1 VNKSGAGPPGSLH
14 RKIGCDLRQG
24 RKNMKK
30 IQNMLKKVFGTAGS
44 DNRGIGVIEVLLILV
59 VIVGLIL
66 VFKNQI
72 GSIIT
77 SAFNAINGNVD
88 TIIN

>member
-1 VNKSGAGPPGSLH
+1 MIRGRLNKR
-14 RKIGCDLRQG
+14 RKSM
-24 RKNMKK
+24 RKMKK
-30 IQNMLKKVFGTAGS
+30 MFLKAFAGKA
-44 DNRGIGVIEVLLILV
+44 DDRGIGVIEVLLILV
-59 VIVGLIL
+59 VIIGLVL

-72 GSIIT
+72 GAIIT